1 MECRKK
7 GGPVTPTG
15 NPHENERRVHRSHSS
30 HRKIRTGAGPATDK
44 SMSTNITLRAR
55 DAITEYTYQDV
66 RASAECDAWDAAERT
81 QKVDEV
87 GGCTGKTL
95 KTRDVATHRLRLREP
110 QPERN
115 PEGHGTP
122 RRAKRKDRDRSG
134 RRTDRDVEAS
144 GCNYAERKPRE
155 KGRPAA

>member
-1 MECRKK
+1 M
-7 GGPVTPTG
+7 TPAK
-15 NPHENERRVHRSHSS
+15 NPRENGRRVHRSHSS
-30 HRKIRTGAGPATDK
+30 HRKIRTGAGAATDQSK
-44 SMSTNITLRAR
+44 STRDTPGAR

-81 QKVDEV
+81 QEVDEE

-95 KTRDVATHRLRLREP
+95 KIRDVATHRLRLREP

-122 RRAKRKDRDRSG
+122 RIAKRRDRDRSES
-134 RRTDRDVEAS
+134 RTGRDVEAS
-144 GCNYAERKPRE
+144 VCNYAGRKPKE

>member
-1 MECRKK
+1 M
-7 GGPVTPTG
+7 TPAR
-15 NPHENERRVHRSHSS
+15 NPRENGRRVHRSHSS

-44 SMSTNITLRAR
+44 SMSTSITLCAR

-81 QKVDEV
+81 QKVDEE
-87 GGCTGKTL
+87 GGCTGKTQ
-95 KTRDVATHRLRLREP
+95 KVQDVATHRLWPRGP

-122 RRAKRKDRDRSG
+122 RIAKRRDRDRSG
-134 RRTDRDVEAS
+134 SRTDRDVEAS
-144 GCNYAERKPRE
+144 VCNYAGRKPKE